1 MTSIAFIDQPEV
13 QEVSMWQKELPAL
26 TTVSSMDSC
35 PPSFHPKLV
44 VRQGTMG
51 LAGTVELCLQVSRV
65 LKYCNDRRLAVVPQG
80 GNSGLVG
87 GSVPL
92 FDEVILNLGA
102 MDNIISFDE
111 ISGILVCEGG
121 CILENVDSYLSERG

>member
-1 MTSIAFIDQPEV
+1 MLD
-13 QEVSMWQKELPAL
+13 VS
-26 TTVSSMDSC
+26 
-35 PPSFHPKLV
+35 
-44 VRQGTMG
+44 
-51 LAGTVELCLQVSRV
+51 LCLQVSQV

-102 MDNIISFDE
+102 MDNIISFDDT
-111 ISGILVCEGG
+111 SGILVCEGG